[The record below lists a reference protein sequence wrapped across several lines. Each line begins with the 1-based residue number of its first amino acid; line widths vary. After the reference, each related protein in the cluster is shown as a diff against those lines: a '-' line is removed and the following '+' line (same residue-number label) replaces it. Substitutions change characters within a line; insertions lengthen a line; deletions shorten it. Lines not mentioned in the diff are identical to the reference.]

1 VECIL
6 SIEKP
11 KFEMQSSLEIS
22 YSDVTEVYL
31 EELRRGN
38 RVSVTALAK
47 QFPQYASRILN
58 ELPLMAVL
66 ESNLGSKDLSV
77 PSIPGFQLLE
87 ELGRG
92 TSGIVY
98 KARHDSG
105 KQVAIKLV
113 RFNGELP
120 NLARLDREIE
130 SLKRLSHPNIVT
142 IDSFGTCDDFIYIVT
157 NLVDGITFAELL
169 TSKPS
174 LQANFWA
181 SELGSNWNLLAAW
194 GLEIASAIEF
204 IHQNK
209 IIHRDIK
216 PSNLLVDRSGKCWI
230 IDFGLAKL
238 SEAGMTVTQS
248 RQIAGTPRFMAPE
261 QLRGV
266 VDVRC
271 DIYSF
276 GRTLYELACSGDS
289 INSHPAELRSVI
301 ELNPSIPPQF
311 AKIIDKACDPA
322 TERRYQSA
330 KELVAVLERYLEGK
344 TPSDRRRAGR
354 RMSEHEFKMT
364 MRRRVRYAIA
374 GGALCMAAMLAA
386 LAIPKFLPAQKYN
399 PASVAHANEQ
409 NDSLK
414 MLASAIENEES
425 GFVEVIGEALK
436 HSVVNQST
444 DKAAATEVTAKI
456 DRIVEKVTTEGLKP
470 GELDYLMKNYRGST
484 LMNANKIGALHH
496 PIHNSTLSPQEK
508 LHGHTTL
515 ELFSKAIVNKRIQ
528 PERADRMLASLFQG
542 EVPKLEQI
550 VAMRIPDD
558 ALLSWLN
565 LIESSFS
572 GEMRATI
579 SEASQSN
586 QELKRI
592 IDNFLDQ
599 ND

>member
-1 VECIL
+1 
-6 SIEKP
+6 
-11 KFEMQSSLEIS
+11 MQSSLEIS
-22 YSDVTEVYL
+22 YTNITEVYL

-38 RVSVTALAK
+38 RVSVAALAK

-58 ELPLMAVL
+58 ELPLMAAL
-66 ESNLGSKDLSV
+66 ENNLGCKEL
-77 PSIPGFQLLE
+77 PAPHIPGFQLLE

-98 KARHDSG
+98 KAKHDSG

-142 IDSFGTCDDFIYIVT
+142 IDTFGTSEEYVYIVT

-169 TSKPS
+169 ASKPS
-174 LQANFWA
+174 LQASYWSN
-181 SELGSNWNLLAAW
+181 ELRSNWNYLAAW

-266 VDVRC
+266 VDIRC

-276 GRTLYELACSGDS
+276 GRTLYELACSGG
-289 INSHPAELRSVI
+289 NSNRHPAELPSVS
-301 ELNPSIPPQF
+301 ELNPSIPPQL

-322 TERRYQSA
+322 SERRYQSA
-330 KELVAVLERYLEGK
+330 KELVAVLERYLDGK
-344 TPSDRRRAGR
+344 SPSDRRRAGK
-354 RMSEHEFKMT
+354 RMSEQKFKTT

-374 GGALCMAAMLAA
+374 GGALCLAATLSA
-386 LAIPKFLPAQKYN
+386 LAIPKLFPAQKYN
-399 PASVAHANEQ
+399 PASIAHANEE

-414 MLASAIENEES
+414 MLASAIEDEQS
-425 GFVEVIGEALK
+425 GFVEVIGEVLK
-436 HSVVNQST
+436 HSVVNQSN
-444 DKAAATEVTAKI
+444 DKAAAEEVATKI

-470 GELDYLMKNYRGST
+470 GELDSLMKNYRGST

-508 LHGHTTL
+508 LRGHATL

-528 PERADRMLASLFQG
+528 PERADLMLASLFQG

-565 LIESSFS
+565 LIESSFGS
-572 GEMRATI
+572 EMKATV

-592 IDNFLDQ
+592 IDNFLDE